1 MFKIWNSELKPLT
14 HSFRHCF
21 FLFLSL
27 SLPAA
32 NCYTQLHNTG
42 VFFYWILVFFCSIL
56 FDLQLAAASSI
67 LLLSFMFSIINNW
80 FYSYLLLLWMPQKI
94 KKMFFFVWFVKIQDH
109 RGTTWFVVSGFFH
122 FIVNSYTV
130 PFARL
135 IILWYEALIQI
146 VGLYNSILN
155 FQPSQLERLFI
166 YSFLPEN
173 TMNFDSICWRS
184 KWGNT

>member
-109 RGTTWFVVSGFFH
+109 RGTTWFAVSGFFH

-146 VGLYNSILN
+146 VVGLYNSILN
-155 FQPSQLERLFI
+155 FQVPVGKIIHFI
-166 YSFLPEN
+166 LKKLWTLTQFVEEIN
-173 TMNFDSICWRS
+173 RDT
-184 KWGNT
+184 